1 MSTNPFIRLLQKWVC
16 EPARPQTGYE
26 EICQIKDRL
35 YRDISRLEQLQG
47 NITAS
52 INVDAIV
59 TEVLGPKLRRNSQ

>member
-1 MSTNPFIRLLQKWVC
+1 MNLLKQWLQKWVC
-16 EPARPQTGYE
+16 EPKQPQTGYE
-26 EICQIKDRL
+26 EICRIKDRL
-35 YRDISRLEQLQG
+35 YQDISRLEQLQG

>member
-1 MSTNPFIRLLQKWVC
+1 MILLKQWLQKWVC

-35 YRDISRLEQLQG
+35 YQDISRLEQLQG